1 MILGVSTDSV
11 KKHQNF
17 KRKYNLPFTLLA
29 DTDHRI
35 AEQYGVWAEKLMFGR
50 KYWGIVRTTF
60 IIDPSGRVARVLPK
74 LEPEEHAARARE
86 VLEELRAQRPGH

>member
-1 MILGVSTDSV
+1 MIVGVSTDSV

-17 KRKYNLPFTLLA
+17 KKKYQLPYTLVA

-35 AEQYGVWAEKLMFGR
+35 AEQYGVWAEKLFFGR

-60 IIDPSGRVARVLPK
+60 IIDARGRVARVLTK
-74 LEPEEHAARARE
+74 LEPEEHATEAALA
-86 VLEELRAQRPGH
+86 VAALQK

>member
-1 MILGVSTDSV
+1 VIVGVSTDSV

-17 KRKYNLPFTLLA
+17 KKKYQLPYTLVA

-35 AEQYGVWAEKLMFGR
+35 AEQYGVWAEKLFFGR

-60 IIDPSGRVARVLPK
+60 IIDARGRVARILTK
-74 LEPEEHAARARE
+74 LEPEQHATEAAAA
-86 VLEELRAQRPGH
+86 VAALQK

>member
-1 MILGVSTDSV
+1 MIVGVSTDSV

-17 KRKYNLPFTLLA
+17 KRKYQLPYTLVA

-35 AEQYGVWAEKLMFGR
+35 AEQYGVWAEKMMFGR

-60 IIDPSGRVARVLPK
+60 IIDARGRVARILTK
-74 LEPEEHAARARE
+74 LEPEQHATEAADA
-86 VLEELRAQRPGH
+86 VAALKK

>member
-1 MILGVSTDSV
+1 MIVGVSTDSV

-17 KRKYNLPFTLLA
+17 KKKYQLPYTLVA

-35 AEQYGVWAEKLMFGR
+35 AEQYGVWAEKLFFGR

-60 IIDPSGRVARVLPK
+60 IIDARGRVARVLTK
-74 LEPEEHAARARE
+74 LEPEEHATEAA
-86 VLEELRAQRPGH
+86 VAVAALQK

>member
-1 MILGVSTDSV
+1 VIVGVSTDSV

-17 KRKYNLPFTLLA
+17 KKKYQLPYTLVA

-35 AEQYGVWAEKLMFGR
+35 AEQYGVWAEKLFFGR

-60 IIDPSGRVARVLPK
+60 IIDARGRVARVLTK
-74 LEPEEHAARARE
+74 LEPEEHATEAALA
-86 VLEELRAQRPGH
+86 VAALQK